1 MQAKQKTRQLPIGQL
16 LVQYGMISQE
26 QLEEA
31 LHKQKEEGG
40 KIGDI
45 LIELGYIGR
54 ENINEALEFQ
64 MGVPYVNLDEYNIE
78 LEAVKLVPENIVKKY
93 RVIPIHIAAEEIHV
107 AMEDPFDIFAM
118 DDVMLVTG
126 KKVIPLFTDS
136 AQISKAID
144 IHYGKQQVMQAVEAF
159 RQERLVDVTKEIDET
174 DIGEDIAR
182 SAPIVKMVNTVLEQA
197 ARFKASDIHIE
208 GFEKNIRVRF
218 RIDGRLKEM
227 YTYDISLLNAVVAR
241 IKIIGNMDISEKRK
255 PQDGRVSIKVD
266 RKEFDIRISTLPTVF
281 GEKVVMRINSKEGF
295 SKGKEELGLTKE
307 DLERF
312 DRVLSQPNGIILVT
326 GPTGSGK
333 STTLYTALNELNR
346 EDINIVTV
354 EDPVESQIYGINQ
367 VQVNPK
373 AGNTFA
379 EALRSILRQDP
390 DIIMI
395 GEIRDKETAEIAVTA
410 SVTGHLVV
418 STLHT
423 NDAPS
428 SIGRL
433 SDMGIESYLLGAS
446 VAGIIAQ
453 RLIRKVCPKC
463 RKAYLSGGY
472 EKNILGIEEGTTLYK
487 ATGCRSC
494 NQTGYIGRTGIYEIL
509 EVSNEIRE
517 LINEGANADEIRKVA
532 VKQGMKTLRSHAVHL
547 VEEGISTVEEAIR
560 LTYGKE

>member
-1 MQAKQKTRQLPIGQL
+1 MTDKPVTRRLPIGQL
-16 LVQYGMISQE
+16 LLKYGMITEE
-26 QLEEA
+26 QLGHA
-31 LHKQKEEGG
+31 LQKQQEEGG

-45 LIELGYIGR
+45 LIEFGYIGR
-54 ENINEALEFQ
+54 ENINEVLEFQ

-78 LEAVKLVPENIVKKY
+78 LEAIKLVPESIVKKY
-93 RVIPIHIAAEEIHV
+93 RLIPIHVSEEEIHV
-107 AMEDPFDIFAM
+107 AMENPFDIFAI
-118 DDVMLVTG
+118 DDVVLVTN
-126 KKVIPLFTDS
+126 KRVIPMFTDGD
-136 AQISKAID
+136 QIAKATD
-144 IHYGKQQVMQAVEAF
+144 IHYGKQQVMQAAEAY
-159 RQERLVDVTKEIDET
+159 RQERLVDVTEEIDET
-174 DIGEDIAR
+174 DIGEDIAK
-182 SAPIVKMVNTVLEQA
+182 SAPIVKMVNTILEQA
-197 ARFKASDIHIE
+197 VRFKASDIHIE

-218 RIDGRLKEM
+218 RIDGKLKEM
-227 YTYDISLLNAVVAR
+227 YTYDISLLSAVVAR

-295 SKGKEELGLTKE
+295 SKGKGDLGFTKE
-307 DLERF
+307 DLQSFERI
-312 DRVLSQPNGIILVT
+312 LNNPNGIILIT

-333 STTLYTALNELNR
+333 STTLYTALKELNK
-346 EDINIVTV
+346 EETNIVTV

-367 VQVNPK
+367 VQVNNK

-428 SIGRL
+428 AIGRL
-433 SDMGIESYLLGAS
+433 ADMGIESYLLGAS
-446 VAGIIAQ
+446 VVGIIAQ
-453 RLIRKVCPKC
+453 RLMRKVCPKC
-463 RKAYLSGGY
+463 REAYVSDAY

-487 ATGCRSC
+487 AAGCRSC
-494 NQTGYIGRTGIYEIL
+494 NHTGYVGRIGIYEIL
-509 EVSNEIRE
+509 EVTKELRT
-517 LINEGANADEIRKVA
+517 LINREANSDELREAAIS
-532 VKQGMKTLRSHAVHL
+532 QGMKTLRSHAVHN
-547 VEEGISTVEEAIR
+547 VINGTSTVEEAIR

>member
-93 RVIPIHIAAEEIHV
+93 RLIPIHIAAEEIHV
-107 AMEDPFDIFAM
+107 AMENPFDIFAM